1 MIYGIVPVRSAGNRT
16 RDFLTQSVGGFYGFD
31 VKVVV
36 RPLVGMK
43 SRDGQSNFLS
53 RIECFA
59 AECGGNILRSRGIR
73 SNQGCAHCAGESE
86 INRFPVRGSGGSIF
100 ALTHNA
106 FVGASEFGIGHRT
119 ALRHFG
125 GESKR
130 IGVLSRKRKLDRVL
144 VVGYQS
150 RTEFGSYVQIFY
162 AAAHSGGEIPNI
174 RSGRRRR
181 SLGYTY
187 YRI

>member
-1 MIYGIVPVRSAGNRT
+1 MIDGVVPVGSAGNRI
-16 RDFLTQSVGGFYGFD
+16 RNFLTQSVGGFYGFD

-36 RPLVGMK
+36 HPLVGMQ
-43 SRDGQSNFLS
+43 SGNGQSNFLS

-73 SNQGCAHCAGESE
+73 GDQSGVHGASESE
-86 INRFPVRGSGGSIF
+86 INRFSVRGSGGSIC

-119 ALRHFG
+119 ALRHYG

-130 IGVLSRKRKLDRVL
+130 IGVLARKRKLGRVL

-150 RTEFGSYVQIFY
+150 RTEFGAYV
-162 AAAHSGGEIPNI
+162 
-174 RSGRRRR
+174 
-181 SLGYTY
+181 
-187 YRI
+187 